1 MVKVAVV
8 CDEHKNHHSARLIQ
22 GLHSC
27 NVEVTVDFKGVS
39 TSKYDYVFVES
50 SFPNEVK
57 YETDSNIILY
67 DVEDDPR
74 HEKLGKAF
82 HQLKDKSLAYVKY
95 NYVEDTFHNLKVIGS
110 PLVDYMHRG
119 AAIARQIAG
128 NQIDNPALDAFFIG
142 GPSYYS
148 LGYKPSANANHVDRE
163 DLCTVPKSL
172 IPDHEGRLVYHQRL
186 EWVDK
191 LARNKQV
198 KFQGGLWFQDVSNIS
213 EEFQV
218 KQFGKG
224 VTSYKVN
231 RVGPSELYTFL
242 FNSLFGLCPSGFARS
257 SFRLIELMALAK
269 PLLLTSGLKYNYLY
283 NPISFHTIED
293 GEDIDTT
300 ILKIKDDQDNLKALK
315 EGAIENHRIFMEL
328 TPEKMWQDFVSKL

>member
-1 MVKVAVV
+1 MIRVAVV
-8 CDEHKNHHSARLIQ
+8 CDAHKNHHSSRLML
-22 GLHSC
+22 GLRAC
-27 NVEVTVDFKGVS
+27 NIEVVIDHKGVS
-39 TSKYDYVFVES
+39 TTKYDYVFVES
-50 SFPNEVK
+50 SFPKEIT

-74 HEKLGKAF
+74 HEKLGEAF
-82 HQLKDKSLAYVKY
+82 YQLKDKALAYVKY
-95 NYVEDTFHNLKVIGS
+95 NYIEDTFHNLKVIGS
-110 PLVDYMHRG
+110 PLVEYMYRG
-119 AAIARQIAG
+119 SDIAKKIVG
-128 NQIDNPALDAFFIG
+128 NQIGEPSLDAFFIG

-148 LGYKPSANANHVDRE
+148 LGYKASPNANHVDRE
-163 DLCTVPKSL
+163 ELCTTPKSL
-172 IPDHEGRLVYHQRL
+172 IPDHKGRTVYHQRL

-191 LARNKQV
+191 LSRNDQV
-198 KFQGGLWFQDVSNIS
+198 KFQGGLWFQDLNNIS

-224 VTSYKVN
+224 VLTYKVN
-231 RVGPSELYTFL
+231 KIAPDSLYTFI

-269 PLLLTSGLKYNYLY
+269 PLLLTSGLKYSYLY

-300 ILKIKDDQDNLKALK
+300 ILELKDDQEKLNTLK
-315 EGAIENHRIFMEL
+315 EGALANHKIFMEL